1 MLLKTFHG
9 GGQPF
14 AYTGGMARS
23 KHIAWCCGALLAAC
37 TQKPASNGAAPLA
50 PPAQP
55 TAPAAAQQ
63 RSDASCAAP
72 LELPGARVQI
82 RPATGILRIGVFAG
96 LKDADDE
103 NVAHLRKLAAEVV
116 KRGADVLV
124 ADGDV
129 GDNPDEQE
137 TLLGVLT
144 DTGLPL
150 LVAPGNREVRSELD
164 AAEAELRKKGA
175 KVWDLSHTRVAD
187 AGDALI
193 VGLPGTMDRRLLH
206 ADGACVYVQRD
217 LDALAAYLDRLP
229 AKEPPAVL
237 VMAIPPRGR
246 DRSALDVSEGQN
258 VGDARIVPLLSPRR
272 APFGIFGQVWESGG
286 RAIDGGG
293 APLAPGL
300 ASDQLYL
307 NPGAAD
313 RTPWPVGD
321 GTRVAGQAALLTI
334 QGRRGTAEIVRLP
347 GAEKT

>member
-1 MLLKTFHG
+1 M
-9 GGQPF
+9 
-14 AYTGGMARS
+14 
-23 KHIAWCCGALLAAC
+23 LAAC
-37 TQKPASNGAAPLA
+37 TQKPPSGGSTAPV

-55 TAPAAAQQ
+55 AAPAGAQQ

-72 LELPGARVQI
+72 LELPGSRVQI
-82 RPATGILRIGVFAG
+82 RPASGTLRIGVFAG

-116 KRGADVLV
+116 KGGAELML

-144 DTGLPL
+144 ETGLPL
-150 LVAPGNREVRSELD
+150 LVAAGNREVRSELD
-164 AAEAELRKKGA
+164 AAEGELRKKGA
-175 KVWDLSHTRVAD
+175 KVWDLSHARVVD

-217 LDALAAYLDRLP
+217 LDALAAFLDRLP
-229 AKEPPAVL
+229 AKEPPALL
-237 VMAIPPRGR
+237 VMAVPPRGR

-258 VGDARIVPLLSPRR
+258 VGDPRIVPLLAPRR

-286 RAIDGGG
+286 RAVDGGG
-293 APLAPGL
+293 TPIAPGSS
-300 ASDQLYL
+300 SDQLYL

-313 RTPWPVGD
+313 RTAWPMGD
-321 GTRVAGQAALLTI
+321 GTRVGGQAALLTV
-334 QGRRGTAEIVRLP
+334 QGRRASVQLVRLP

>member
-1 MLLKTFHG
+1 MRFW
-9 GGQPF
+9 QR
-14 AYTGGMARS
+14 A
-23 KHIAWCCGALLAAC
+23 AWLCAAVLAAC
-37 TQKPASNGAAPLA
+37 TERPASIGDAPPA

-55 TAPAAAQQ
+55 ATPAAAQT
-63 RSDASCAAP
+63 RSDASCTAP
-72 LELPGARVQI
+72 LELPGSRVQI
-82 RPATGILRIGVFAG
+82 RPAAGTLRLGVFAG

-103 NVAHLRKLAAEVV
+103 NVAHLRQLVAEVV
-116 KRGADVLV
+116 KRGAEILI

-144 DTGLPL
+144 ETGLPL

-164 AAEAELRKKGA
+164 AAEGELRKKGA
-175 KVWDLSHTRVAD
+175 KVWDLSHSRVIE
-187 AGDALI
+187 AGDAII

-217 LDALAAYLDRLP
+217 LDALAAFLDRLP
-229 AKEPPAVL
+229 AKDPPVVL
-237 VMAIPPRGR
+237 VMAVPPRGR
-246 DRSALDVSEGQN
+246 DRSGLDVSEGQN
-258 VGDARIVPLLSPRR
+258 VGDPRILPLLSPRR

-286 RAIDGGG
+286 RAIDGAG
-293 APLAPGL
+293 APVAPGT
-300 ASDQLYL
+300 ATGQLYL

-313 RTPWPVGD
+313 RTPWPMAG

-334 QGRRGTAEIVRLP
+334 QGRRASVEIVRLP

>member
-1 MLLKTFHG
+1 MQVRRRLASLCLLV
-9 GGQPF
+9 P
-14 AYTGGMARS
+14 
-23 KHIAWCCGALLAAC
+23 IACSE
-37 TQKPASNGAAPLA
+37 KPAATDAAPA

-55 TAPAAAQQ
+55 APPAAAQQQ

-72 LELPGARVQI
+72 LELPGSRVQI
-82 RPATGILRIGVFAG
+82 RPAAGRLRIGVLAG
-96 LKDADDE
+96 LKDADDD
-103 NVAHLRKLAAEVV
+103 NVAHLRKLVAEVV
-116 KRGADVLV
+116 KRGAEILI

-137 TLLGVLT
+137 TLLGILT
-144 DTGLPL
+144 ETGLPV

-175 KVWDLSHTRVAD
+175 KVWDLSHSRVAD
-187 AGDALI
+187 AGDALF
-193 VGLPGTMDRRLLH
+193 VGLPGTTDRRLLH

-217 LDALAAYLDRLP
+217 LDALAAFLDRLP

-237 VMAIPPRGR
+237 VMAVPPRGR

-258 VGDARIVPLLSPRR
+258 VGDPRIVPLLTPKR

-286 RAIDGGG
+286 RAIDGAG
-293 APLAPGL
+293 APVAPGT
-300 ASDQLYL
+300 ASEQLYL

-313 RTPWPVGD
+313 RTPWPMSG
-321 GTRVAGQAALLTI
+321 GGKVAGQAALVTI
-334 QGRRGTAEIVRLP
+334 QGRRARAEIVRLP

>member
-1 MLLKTFHG
+1 LKTFHG

-293 APLAPGL
+293 APLAPGR

>member
-1 MLLKTFHG
+1 MVL
-9 GGQPF
+9 
-14 AYTGGMARS
+14 S
-23 KHIAWCCGALLAAC
+23 
-37 TQKPASNGAAPLA
+37 

-293 APLAPGL
+293 APLAPGR

>member
-1 MLLKTFHG
+1 
-9 GGQPF
+9 
-14 AYTGGMARS
+14 MARS

-293 APLAPGL
+293 APLAPGR

>member
-1 MLLKTFHG
+1 MSV
-9 GGQPF
+9 
-14 AYTGGMARS
+14 RNRV
-23 KHIAWCCGALLAAC
+23 AWCCAAVLAAC
-37 TQKPASNGAAPLA
+37 TQKPPSGGATAPAAP
-50 PPAQP
+50 PQPA
-55 TAPAAAQQ
+55 APAAAQQ

-72 LELPGARVQI
+72 LELSGIRVQI
-82 RPATGILRIGVFAG
+82 RPASGTLRLGVFAG

-116 KRGADVLV
+116 KRGAEVMV

-144 DTGLPL
+144 ETGLPL
-150 LVAPGNREVRSELD
+150 LVAPGNREVRAELD
-164 AAEAELRKKGA
+164 AAESELRKKGA
-175 KVWDLSHTRVAD
+175 KVWDLSHARVVD
-187 AGDALI
+187 AGDALV

-217 LDALAAYLDRLP
+217 LDALASFLDRLS

-237 VMAIPPRGR
+237 VMAVPPRGR

-258 VGDARIVPLLSPRR
+258 VGDPRIVPLLAPRR

-286 RAIDGGG
+286 RAVDGRGTPI
-293 APLAPGL
+293 AAE
-300 ASDQLYL
+300 ASADQLYL

-313 RTPWPVGD
+313 RTAWPMGD
-321 GTRVAGQAALLTI
+321 GTRVGGQAALLTV
-334 QGRRGTAEIVRLP
+334 QGRRASVQFVRLP
-347 GAEKT
+347 GTEKM

>member
-1 MLLKTFHG
+1 MRVWHRAALLC
-9 GGQPF
+9 
-14 AYTGGMARS
+14 AA
-23 KHIAWCCGALLAAC
+23 LAAC
-37 TQKPASNGAAPLA
+37 AEK
-50 PPAQP
+50 PPAEGAVPAPAAQP
-55 TAPAAAQQ
+55 AAPAAAQQ

-72 LELPGARVQI
+72 LELPGNRVQI
-82 RPATGILRIGVFAG
+82 RPAAGTLRIGVLAG

-116 KRGADVLV
+116 KRGAEIRV

-144 DTGLPL
+144 ETGLPV

-164 AAEAELRKKGA
+164 AAESELRKKGA
-175 KVWDLSHTRVAD
+175 RIWDLSHSRVAD
-187 AGDALI
+187 AGDALF

-206 ADGACVYVQRD
+206 SDGACVYVQRD
-217 LDALAAYLDRLP
+217 LDALAAFLDRLP

-237 VMAIPPRGR
+237 VMAVPPRGR

-258 VGDARIVPLLSPRR
+258 VGDPRILPLLTLKR
-272 APFGIFGQVWESGG
+272 APFGIFGQVWESGA
-286 RAIDGGG
+286 RAIDGAQ
-293 APLAPGL
+293 APLAPG
-300 ASDQLYL
+300 ASSEQLYL

-313 RTPWPVGD
+313 RTPWPMAG
-321 GTRVAGQAALLTI
+321 GTKVAGQATLLTI
-334 QGRRGTAEIVRLP
+334 QGRRAKAEIVRLP

>member
-1 MLLKTFHG
+1 VNG
-9 GGQPF
+9 GTQRVTF
-14 AYTGGMARS
+14 AYTGGIMLS
-23 KHIAWCCGALLAAC
+23 KRVPRWWCWAALLAAC
-37 TQKPASNGAAPLA
+37 AQKPASGSASP
-50 PPAQP
+50 PPSPAQP
-55 TAPAAAQQ
+55 TPPAIAQQ

-72 LELPGARVQI
+72 LDLPGSRIQI

-96 LKDADDE
+96 LKDADDD

-116 KRGADVLV
+116 KRGVDVLV
-124 ADGDV
+124 VDGDV

-144 DTGLPL
+144 ETGLPV

-164 AAEAELRKKGA
+164 AAEGELRNKGA

-217 LDALAAYLDRLP
+217 LDALAAWLDRLP

-258 VGDARIVPLLSPRR
+258 VGDPRIGPLLTSRR
-272 APFGIFGQVWESGG
+272 APFAIFGQVWESGG
-286 RAIDGGG
+286 RAIDGRG
-293 APLAPGL
+293 APVAPG
-300 ASDQLYL
+300 AESGQLYL

-313 RTPWPVGD
+313 RTSWPLAD
-321 GTRVAGQAALLTI
+321 GTRVAGQAALLVI
-334 QGRRGTAEIVRLP
+334 RGRRATVEIVRLP
-347 GAEKT
+347 AAEKT

>member
-1 MLLKTFHG
+1 MSVWK
-9 GGQPF
+9 PV
-14 AYTGGMARS
+14 ACS
-23 KHIAWCCGALLAAC
+23 CALVLAAC
-37 TQKPASNGAAPLA
+37 TQKPPSGGATAPA

-55 TAPAAAQQ
+55 AAPAGAQQ

-72 LELPGARVQI
+72 IELPGSRVQI
-82 RPATGILRIGVFAG
+82 RPASGTLRIGVFAG

-116 KRGADVLV
+116 KRGAELMV

-144 DTGLPL
+144 ETGLPL

-164 AAEAELRKKGA
+164 AAEGELREKGA
-175 KVWDLSHTRVAD
+175 KVWNLSHARVVD

-193 VGLPGTMDRRLLH
+193 VGLPGTLDRRLLH

-217 LDALAAYLDRLP
+217 LDALAAFLDRLP
-229 AKEPPAVL
+229 AREPPAVL
-237 VMAIPPRGR
+237 VMAVPPRGR
-246 DRSALDVSEGQN
+246 DRTALDVSEGQN
-258 VGDARIVPLLSPRR
+258 MGDPRIVPLLSRRR

-293 APLAPGL
+293 TPIAPG
-300 ASDQLYL
+300 ASSDQLYL

-313 RTPWPVGD
+313 RTVWPMAD
-321 GTRVAGQAALLTI
+321 GTRIGGQAALLTV
-334 QGRRGTAEIVRLP
+334 QGRRASVQLVRLP

>member
-1 MLLKTFHG
+1 MTQWKR
-9 GGQPF
+9 
-14 AYTGGMARS
+14 A
-23 KHIAWCCGALLAAC
+23 AWCCAVVVAAC
-37 TQKPASNGAAPLA
+37 TERPASTGGAAPAPQVLA
-50 PPAQP
+50 A
-55 TAPAAAQQ
+55 APAATQQ

-72 LELPGARVQI
+72 LELPGSRVQI
-82 RPATGILRIGVFAG
+82 RPAAGRLRIGVFAG

-103 NVAHLRKLAAEVV
+103 NVGHLRLLAAEVV
-116 KRGADVLV
+116 KRGAEILV
-124 ADGDV
+124 VDGDV

-144 DTGLPL
+144 ETGLPL

-164 AAEAELRKKGA
+164 AAEGELRKKGA
-175 KVWDLSHTRVAD
+175 KLWDLSHTRVAD
-187 AGDALI
+187 AGDALF

-206 ADGACVYVQRD
+206 ADGSCVYVQRD
-217 LDALAAYLDRLP
+217 LDALAAFLDRLP

-258 VGDARIVPLLSPRR
+258 VGDPRILPLLSRRR

-286 RAIDGGG
+286 RAIDGAG
-293 APLAPGL
+293 APLAAG
-300 ASDQLYL
+300 ATSDQLYL

-313 RTPWPVGD
+313 RTPWPMAG

-334 QGRRGTAEIVRLP
+334 QGRRAAAEIVRLP